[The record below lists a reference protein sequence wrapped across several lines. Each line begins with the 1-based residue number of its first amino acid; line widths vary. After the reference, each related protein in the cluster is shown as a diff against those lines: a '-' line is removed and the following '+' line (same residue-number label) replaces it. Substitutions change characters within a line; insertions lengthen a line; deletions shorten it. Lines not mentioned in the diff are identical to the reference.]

1 MNSVEEFDKLFELTK
16 EEQLEHDAQMLAF
29 QFLIRIDEVMENQN
43 MPKKVLAEKVGT
55 SASFITQLFRGDRK
69 PSWAML
75 AKMQKVLN
83 LKFNILTETELNN
96 LIASEINDYHKKWNR
111 KRAYEK
117 SKGLAEN
124 FDSMMFVD
132 NDYALAG

>member
-1 MNSVEEFDKLFELTK
+1 MKSKWDDLLALSP

-75 AKMQKVLN
+75 AKMQKVLD
-83 LKFNILTETELNN
+83 LKFNILTEIELNN

-111 KRAYEK
+111 KRAYDK
-117 SKGLAEN
+117 SKG
-124 FDSMMFVD
+124 F
-132 NDYALAG
+132 GKPTI